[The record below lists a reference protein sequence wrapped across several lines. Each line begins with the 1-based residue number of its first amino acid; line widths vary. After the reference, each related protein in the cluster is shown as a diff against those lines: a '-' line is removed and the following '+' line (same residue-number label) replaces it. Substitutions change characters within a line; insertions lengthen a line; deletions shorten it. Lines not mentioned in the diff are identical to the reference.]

1 MKKVLLSAA
10 VVLAAICIYAFATP
24 AAKPAADKAENPLK
38 WYTFEEAVA
47 LNAKAPKKMFIDVYT
62 DWCGWCKK
70 MDANTFSDPKVAAY
84 LAENFYPVK
93 FNAEQKE
100 DIGFKGHTLKYMPNA
115 GRRGVHE
122 LAVSLLEGQ
131 LGYPSFVYLDENQ
144 DRISISPGYKDANTM
159 LTELK
164 FIGGNHFKTMSYEQ
178 FVDKKGN
185 K

>member
-1 MKKVLLSAA
+1 MKKVLISAA
-10 VVLAAICIYAFATP
+10 VVFAAIGIYAFAVP
-24 AAKPAADKAENPLK
+24 AVKPTAEVAENPLK
-38 WYTFEEAVA
+38 WYSFEEAVA
-47 LNAKAPKKMFIDVYT
+47 LSGKNPKKLFIDVYT

-100 DIGFKGHTLKYMPNA
+100 NIAYKGYTLKFMPNA
-115 GRRGVHE
+115 GRRGAHE

-144 DRISISPGYKDANTM
+144 DRISISPGYKDAKTM

-164 FIGGNHFKTMSYEQ
+164 FIAGNHFKTMSYEQ
-178 FVDKKGN
+178 FVDKGGK
-185 K
+185 